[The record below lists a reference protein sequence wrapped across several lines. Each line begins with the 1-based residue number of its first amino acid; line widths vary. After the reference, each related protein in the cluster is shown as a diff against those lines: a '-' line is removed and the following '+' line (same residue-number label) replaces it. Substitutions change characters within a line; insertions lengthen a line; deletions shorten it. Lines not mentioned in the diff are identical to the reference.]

1 MHPLGRF
8 FGFVCVQGL
17 SRHKTDGEAR
27 PIYSTTL
34 DISGIGRGLGV
45 SPSAR
50 FFPQG
55 ETCKCAL
62 INISGVVA
70 AGIRPLFGNDQRRND
85 KTCPNRAG
93 LQAARPVGRQAL
105 LRP

>member
-34 DISGIGRGLGV
+34 DISGIGGGLLRRAF
-45 SPSAR
+45 AR
-50 FFPQG
+50 NLVMTKG
-55 ETCKCAL
+55 EA
-62 INISGVVA
+62 VEPV
-70 AGIRPLFGNDQRRND
+70 
-85 KTCPNRAG
+85 
-93 LQAARPVGRQAL
+93 PVGQVFK
-105 LRP
+105 